1 MKRLFYLLM
10 LGTALAVIAQTEHI
24 VVAKR
29 AKGNPTVG
37 VVEYIGEKEDQR
49 AFENLL
55 WRCGWLDVV
64 TGADVKGADV
74 QVTVQTMPAGG
85 MFASVKVGNQS
96 FTCDRRSSPKETAA
110 LDTVDDILNKL
121 FGIKALCTQKIYYVV
136 TGQDNM
142 KEIYA
147 CYIDGSGQERIT
159 FNNAISTEPSWGHKN
174 AMVYTVAQNNSL
186 AIILADMGRGCQ
198 RVASCSPGLN
208 SSAGLSHDGTL
219 LALPLSLENQV
230 DLYVIDLR
238 TMTKDHEGQRI
249 RVTKDKNVESSPC
262 WSPDNSAVC
271 YVSDKLGTPQL
282 YLRELRE
289 GGKER
294 RLSVGNNECVSPD
307 WSNVSNKL
315 CYSMKDNSGQRV
327 ICVMDMSGKDS
338 EIKVVTK
345 GAGNW
350 EAPCWG
356 PDGRHIVCT
365 RGDAS
370 EKSRDL
376 YIVDSWTNVARPI
389 SKGAKLSLPA
399 WRPAY

>member
-1 MKRLFYLLM
+1 MKRVFYLLM
-10 LGTALAVIAQTEHI
+10 LGSVLAAVAQNTERI
-24 VVAKR
+24 DVTKR
-29 AKGNPTVG
+29 MKGNPTVG
-37 VVEYIGEKEDQR
+37 IVGFTGEPAQRRNLED
-49 AFENLL
+49 FL
-55 WRCGWLDVV
+55 WRCGWLDMV
-64 TGADVKGADV
+64 TGADAKRADV
-74 QVTVQTMPAGG
+74 QLNVQGLPAGG
-85 MFASVKVGNQS
+85 LYTSVKAGNQS
-96 FTCDRRSSPKETAA
+96 FTSDRRSSTTGTAA
-110 LDTVDDILNKL
+110 QETVDDILRQL
-121 FGIKALCTQKIYYVV
+121 FRVKAFCTQKIYYVV
-136 TGQDNM
+136 TGRDNM
-142 KEIYA
+142 KELYS

-174 AMVYTVAQNNSL
+174 ALVYTMAKNNTLSVV
-186 AIILADMGRGCQ
+186 LADMGRKCQ
-198 RVASCSPGLN
+198 RVVSRSPGLN
-208 SSAGLSHDGTL
+208 ASAGLSHDGTQ
-219 LALPLSLENQV
+219 LALPLSAQNQV
-230 DLYVIDLR
+230 DLYIIDLR
-238 TMTKDHEGQRI
+238 TNQRI
-249 RVTKDKNVESSPC
+249 RMTSDKNVESSPC

-282 YLRELRE
+282 YLQDLRP
-289 GGKER
+289 GGKSR

-327 ICVMDMSGKDS
+327 ICVVDMSGKDS

-350 EAPCWG
+350 EAPSWG

-389 SKGAKLSLPA
+389 SRGAKLSLPA